1 MIAAM
6 SKPPARPRLR
16 IAPAAALA
24 GALLGA
30 AGCAGPDAKPV
41 RPIPLVM
48 ESRANLLLALQ
59 RCSDEHGY
67 EPSMVQAAETALAPG
82 ELGWRECAYAALRVH
97 ALSNPD
103 LRQQYEQLIEE
114 DQRMTAGIA
123 AGTLTR
129 SERQSRIDTLV
140 RDIRVVENSRAQRD
154 ATDLRNLQ
162 VERLRETIDGL
173 QEFVR

>member
-1 MIAAM
+1 M
-6 SKPPARPRLR
+6 
-16 IAPAAALA
+16 ALA
-24 GALLGA
+24 GAVLAA
-30 AGCAGPDAKPV
+30 AGCAAPEAKPV
-41 RPIPLVM
+41 RPVPLVM

-67 EPSMVQAAETALAPG
+67 DPATAQVAENALAPG

-97 ALSNPD
+97 ALSNPE
-103 LRQQYEQLIEE
+103 LRQQYERLIEE
-114 DQRMTAGIA
+114 DRRMTAEIA

-129 SERQSRIDTLV
+129 SERQSRIDGLV

-154 ATDLRNLQ
+154 ATDLRNFQ
-162 VERLRETIDGL
+162 IERLRGTIDGL

>member
-6 SKPPARPRLR
+6 ATSSAGPRLR
-16 IAPAAALA
+16 LAAGAALA
-24 GALLGA
+24 GALLA
-30 AGCAGPDAKPV
+30 AGCATPEANPA

-59 RCSDEHGY
+59 RCSDDHGY
-67 EPSMVQAAETALAPG
+67 DPASAQVAENALAPG
-82 ELGWRECAYAALRVH
+82 ELGWRECAYAALQVH
-97 ALSNPD
+97 ALSNPE

-114 DQRMTAGIA
+114 DRRMTAAIS

-129 SERQSRIDTLV
+129 SERQSRIDALV
-140 RDIRVVENSRAQRD
+140 RDIRVVENSQAQRN

-162 VERLRETIDGL
+162 VERLRDTIDGL